1 VRVINFGVANSNNDW
16 FLWAAGK
23 RILEEEGSKRLT
35 SSSTMLAGWF
45 CEQKLLLTPVA
56 LAQ

>member
-1 VRVINFGVANSNNDW
+1 MRVINFGVANSNNDW

-35 SSSTMLAGWF
+35 SSSTIVGGLVL
-45 CEQKLLLTPVA
+45 EQK
-56 LAQ
+56 